1 MAVITVPRTPKRAF
15 NPKRRPSAL
24 LLKQIEHL
32 EWAVLPASKRKPHQL
47 KNVPK
52 VRTEAQAAERVGQ
65 LTKLVMGVDPGA
77 PGARAMLGPRGP
89 RAAAAKLPPLPRV
102 KTAKA
107 AKPAAT
113 KARRR
118 KRVATTRT
126 KVTAQKMTTRR
137 TKAAT
142 RQVKK
147 TRKTSRPGVRRR
159 AGR

>member
-32 EWAVLPASKRKPHQL
+32 EWAVLPASRRKPHQL

-65 LTKLVMGVDPGA
+65 LTKLIMGVDPGA
-77 PGARAMLGPRGP
+77 PGARALLGPRGP

-102 KTAKA
+102 KTARA
-107 AKPAAT
+107 AKQ
-113 KARRR
+113 ARRR
-118 KRVATTRT
+118 KPVATTRT
-126 KVTAQKMTTRR
+126 NVTPRKMTRRR

-142 RQVKK
+142 RHVKK
-147 TRKTSRPGVRRR
+147 TRKTSRPGERRR